1 MNSIW
6 QQTSPLPSFEPQKA
20 DFDTEVL
27 IIGGGI
33 TGILCAYLLKQQG
46 IRSVLIEA
54 DRLCSGTTGCTT
66 AKITAQHNQIYHKIA
81 KTYGL
86 QAAKQYLFANRQAV
100 EQYRSLCA
108 QTDCDFCEQSAFLY
122 SRTSRRELE
131 NELQILQKL
140 GAPVQFSS
148 CPNLPFGV
156 AGAIEWKHQAQFH
169 PLKLLASLL
178 PELCIYEQTKALRI
192 ENGQVITNRGTI
204 RAEKVI
210 VATHFPIFNLHGGY
224 FAKLYQHRSYVMALK
239 GVPPFDGMY
248 LDIDPNGV
256 SMRFHNDLLLLG
268 GGSHRT
274 GKSGGNWD
282 ALSAFARKYFP
293 DSSEVCRWAAQ
304 DCMTLDAIP
313 YIGQYS
319 LHTPNLFVATG
330 FQKWGMTSAMVAAEL
345 LRDLVLGKENELYRL
360 YSPSRSIFHPQLAVN
375 LGETLLNFIRPTV
388 PRCPHMGCA
397 LRYNPAEHSW
407 DCPCHGSRFGSEGEL
422 KDNPAT
428 DDLSSRP

>member
-1 MNSIW
+1 
-6 QQTSPLPSFEPQKA
+6 
-20 DFDTEVL
+20 
-27 IIGGGI
+27 
-33 TGILCAYLLKQQG
+33 
-46 IRSVLIEA
+46 
-54 DRLCSGTTGCTT
+54 
-66 AKITAQHNQIYHKIA
+66 
-81 KTYGL
+81 
-86 QAAKQYLFANRQAV
+86 
-100 EQYRSLCA
+100 
-108 QTDCDFCEQSAFLY
+108 
-122 SRTSRRELE
+122 
-131 NELQILQKL
+131 
-140 GAPVQFSS
+140 
-148 CPNLPFGV
+148 
-156 AGAIEWKHQAQFH
+156 
-169 PLKLLASLL
+169 
-178 PELCIYEQTKALRI
+178 
-192 ENGQVITNRGTI
+192 
-204 RAEKVI
+204 
-210 VATHFPIFNLHGGY
+210 
-224 FAKLYQHRSYVMALK
+224 MALK

-282 ALSAFARKYFP
+282 ALSAFARKHFP

-304 DCMTLDAIP
+304 DCMTLDTIP

-319 LHTPNLFVATG
+319 PRTPNLFVATG

-407 DCPCHGSRFGSEGEL
+407 DCPCHGSRFGSEGKL